1 MYRSPCKVILL
12 ANKINSDYYGGFF
25 FLLDLR
31 TKKFGLYYMK
41 NVCIND
47 VNAFEK
53 LSDSSNSWTTF
64 QIRGVDVFVLKYL
77 LFFLFPLDGVLGSV
91 LACYMP

>member
-1 MYRSPCKVILL
+1 MEDI
-12 ANKINSDYYGGFF
+12 FF

-47 VNAFEK
+47 VNAFER
-53 LSDSSNSWTTF
+53 LSDSSNGWTTF
-64 QIRGVDVFVLKYL
+64 QIRGDDVFVLKYL
-77 LFFLFPLDGVLGSV
+77 LPFLFPLDGVLGSV